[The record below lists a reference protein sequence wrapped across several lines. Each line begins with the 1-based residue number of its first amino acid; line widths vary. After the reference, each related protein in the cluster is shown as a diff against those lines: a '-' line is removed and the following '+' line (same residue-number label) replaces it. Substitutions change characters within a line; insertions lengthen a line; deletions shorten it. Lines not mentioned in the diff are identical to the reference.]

1 MLVFVDQSNKLDHR
15 GAPDTANV
23 MLNQVQQYLVQVL
36 GEQIPQN
43 LIVNGAIGTEGLV
56 YVWYFRDVE
65 DIPHQQEAVVDQ
77 IDLDVAHLLLTDESL
92 HPIHDYVGGS
102 RVSERFFCPHQTGG
116 QLKLSLSSL
125 ICLEIV
131 HGAQTFNGNGQ
142 VHQQS
147 NDGIKDLHV
156 VSSIEEDRN
165 QIFLENLKQYIY

>member
-1 MLVFVDQSNKLDHR
+1 M
-15 GAPDTANV
+15 
-23 MLNQVQQYLVQVL
+23 
-36 GEQIPQN
+36 
-43 LIVNGAIGTEGLV
+43 
-56 YVWYFRDVE
+56 E

-92 HPIHDYVGGS
+92 HPVHDYVGGS

-165 QIFLENLKQYIY
+165 QIFLKNLKKYNMIKQYSETGGFYIVKLKACLCYTSVSSVYNICCYIKSRLSGDHFETAPWESCELIYHIALQ